1 MRVHEQRNL
10 LLASTFK
17 TEKALHHFDGYLR
30 SNKFQGIGE
39 DYIRIQDV
47 KNWLDN
53 IRRELVKATMEMDHF
68 EREKLKDYFL
78 HPLCPVE
85 LHDLSQTTCWM
96 CDQLTLY
103 WELLEEE
110 RVGGWTVIRL

>member
-1 MRVHEQRNL
+1 MRIHEQRNL

-53 IRRELVKATMEMDHF
+53 IRRELVKATREMDHF
-68 EREKLKDYFL
+68 ERKTFLKESPFERNLFERNNFFL
-78 HPLCPVE
+78 LRGGVE
-85 LHDLSQTTCWM
+85 SWKAS
-96 CDQLTLY
+96 
-103 WELLEEE
+103 
-110 RVGGWTVIRL
+110 